1 MTALNKTRFAK
12 VFPVL
17 DRFFFPPTL
26 VWIKQS
32 DEENEVS
39 SSLSNPLQLDYTYRT
54 NFRPECVGSRIPG
67 LIGQSTFLHDG
78 PWDYNIEKNSYHVRC
93 LARFIVSNLYNVP
106 PLSKNILEY
115 TLDIGFALVD
125 PEEVLVFLPP
135 IHFNRKKRKSDLIFR
150 IRRQIKIFIHYS
162 SDPRLVC
169 GISLYVTHNYDPEQ
183 KRGKKYWAAKEFTV
197 DQVLETF
204 GVTPP
209 VFRGYRLG
217 RDGKLIIPKKPP
229 RNNYIVKVP
238 IGKKVFHF
246 KRWKHK
252 RRLRRRRLRQKQL
265 RRAYKEKIKNPEER
279 RKLRDRKLRMR
290 KTLIPR
296 RKKKIQKPK
305 KTAPAPSPSPSP
317 AIILLLVISLY
328 LFIELTVLPS
338 TLSITVQTM

>member
-17 DRFFFPPTL
+17 DRFHFPPTL

-32 DEENEVS
+32 DPENDVS
-39 SSLSNPLQLDYTYRT
+39 TFLSNPLRLDYTYRT
-54 NFRPECVGSRIPG
+54 NFRPECVGSRMPG

-106 PLSKNILEY
+106 PLSKDILEY

-125 PEEVLVFLPP
+125 PNEVIVFLPP
-135 IHFNRKKRKSDLIFR
+135 IHFNRKKRKSDLIWR

-162 SDPRLVC
+162 TDPRLVC
-169 GISLYVTHNYDPEQ
+169 GISLFITHNYDAKK
-183 KRGKKYWAAKEFTV
+183 KRGKWYWAAKEFIV
-197 DQVLETF
+197 EKVLETF

-229 RNNYIVKVP
+229 RNNYAVNVP

-246 KRWKHK
+246 GRWKHK
-252 RRLRRRRLRQKQL
+252 RKLRRRRLRQKQL
-265 RRAYKEKIKNPEER
+265 RRAYKEKIRNPEER
-279 RKLRDRKLRMR
+279 RKLRERKLRMR

-296 RKKKIQKPK
+296 RKKKFKNLK
-305 KTAPAPSPSPSP
+305 K
-317 AIILLLVISLY
+317 L
-328 LFIELTVLPS
+328 
-338 TLSITVQTM
+338 QQQQQQQQQQQHQ